1 VIVINRVGMGEAE
14 PALQQKQLATYQPIS
29 VWILGDQLLQAH
41 PALVA
46 AEAVAGRERVR
57 VVLIESA
64 ARLAQQPY
72 QRKKLVLLLSAMRH
86 YAAALEA
93 QGYIVD
99 YRRAADFAGG
109 LAAHLAATGSE
120 RLLTMAAAEAPTR
133 RLQEGL
139 GTTLEIPVELLPN
152 TQFLVGQFDPFPTAD
167 PAQTP
172 IMATF
177 YKAMR
182 RHFGVLLD
190 STGRPIGG
198 QWSFDAENRK
208 PLPRNAQPPAPPPFP
223 SDAITRAVA
232 TEVAALPQGMGTVAD
247 FALPVTAADAAEAL
261 RVFVAERLAAFGP
274 YEDAMAARSA
284 LLYHSGLS
292 PYLNLG
298 LLTPL
303 QLVHAAE
310 AAYHAGEAPLNS
322 VEGFIRQV
330 LGWREY
336 VYWQYWRQP
345 SAVWAQN
352 AWGATRPLPDWFWSG
367 ATDLR
372 CLAHAIKGA
381 LNTGYT
387 HHIERLMLLCNFC
400 LLAGV
405 DPQAVNH
412 WFLAAYLD
420 AYEWVMLPNVIG
432 MGLNADGGRIATK
445 PYIASASYINRMS
458 DYCAGCAYDQKRR
471 TGPGACPF
479 NLLYW
484 NFLLEHEVALRA
496 NPRLGPAVLG
506 LGRLAP
512 DERQTIRR
520 EASIVMER
528 LCAA

>member
-1 VIVINRVGMGEAE
+1 MPLTR
-14 PALQQKQLATYQPIS
+14 PIS
-29 VWILGDQLLQAH
+29 VWILGDQLLQDH
-41 PALVA
+41 PALAV
-46 AEAVAGRERVR
+46 AEAAVGREHVR
-57 VVLIESA
+57 VLLIESA

-86 YAAALEA
+86 YAAELETR
-93 QGYIVD
+93 GYVVD
-99 YRRAADFAGG
+99 YRRTADFRSG
-109 LAAHLAATGSE
+109 LAEHLAATDSA

-133 RLQEGL
+133 RLQQGL
-139 GTTLEIPVELLPN
+139 GSALGIPVELLPN
-152 TQFLVGQFDPFPTAD
+152 SQFLVGEHDPFPAAD
-167 PAQTP
+167 PARTP

-177 YKAMR
+177 YRAMR
-182 RHFGVLLD
+182 RHFGVLVD
-190 STGRPIGG
+190 SAGG
-198 QWSFDAENRK
+198 PLGGKWSYDEENRK
-208 PLPRNAQPPAPPPFP
+208 PLPRTVQPPAPPAFP
-223 SDAITRAVA
+223 PDAVTRAVMA
-232 TEVAALPQGMGTVAD
+232 EVNILPDCLGTVAD

-261 RVFVAERLAAFGP
+261 RVFVAARLAPFGP

-303 QLVHAAE
+303 QLVRAAE
-310 AAYHAGEAPLNS
+310 AAYHAAQAPLNS
-322 VEGFIRQV
+322 AEGFIRQV

-336 VYWQYWRQP
+336 MYWQYWRQP
-345 SAVWAQN
+345 SEVWSRN

-367 ATDLR
+367 ATDMR
-372 CLAHAIKGA
+372 CVAHAITGA
-381 LNTGYT
+381 LNTGYS

-400 LLAGV
+400 LLAGIE
-405 DPQAVNH
+405 PQAVNR
-412 WFLAAYLD
+412 WFLAAYVD
-420 AYEWVMLPNVIG
+420 AYEWVMLPNVVG

-458 DYCAGCAYDQKRR
+458 DYCAGCAYDPKRR

-484 NFLLEHEVALRA
+484 NFLLEHEAALRA

-506 LGRLAP
+506 LGRLEP
-512 DERQTIRR
+512 DARETIRR
-520 EASIVMER
+520 EAAILLEQ